1 MNISLL
7 EPLGLTQEEID
18 ELAEGITSRG
28 HSFTYYDTKTT
39 DPAELIRRSAGQDV
53 VMIANN
59 PYPKEVIEASKDLKM
74 IAVAFTGIDHV
85 DVQACNDRHIMIC
98 NCAGYSTTSVA
109 ELVIGLTIAV
119 LRKIGPC
126 DGAVR
131 GGMTSAGLTGLEIGG
146 KTVGIVGCGAIGTQ
160 AGRLYNAFGAHV
172 LAFARH
178 DRPEWADAGIHAAD
192 LDTLLE
198 QSDIVS
204 INLPLNAN
212 TRGFFDKD
220 KIAKMKPGS
229 ILINC
234 ARGPIID
241 NAALADALKEG
252 RIAGAGIDVFDMEP
266 PIPADYPLLS
276 APNTVLTPHVA
287 FLTKEAMVRRGA
299 IEFDNVIS
307 WLENKPKNV
316 CNK

>member
-7 EPLGLTQEEID
+7 EPLGLTQEKID

-59 PYPKEVIEASKDLKM
+59 PYPKEVIKASKDLKM

>member
-266 PIPADYPLLS
+266 PIPADYPTRYSPLMWHSL
-276 APNTVLTPHVA
+276 P
-287 FLTKEAMVRRGA
+287 R
-299 IEFDNVIS
+299 
-307 WLENKPKNV
+307 KPWYAGEP
-316 CNK
+316 

>member
-74 IAVAFTGIDHV
+74 IAVAFTGIDLV